1 MEGVLVMGIWAER
14 NSKGSLLPKV
24 ESHQFDAKVYANR
37 INDLGPK
44 VDALETI
51 IKSLTTFLLEHN
63 VTEDEMNDCVAEAL
77 EQQKN
82 KYKYVRYRNCDECG
96 KRMQETKGV
105 IFYCLYCGKVN
116 YSHPYE
122 VRKLE
127 E

>member
-14 NSKGSLLPKV
+14 NSKGSLLQKLRAISSML
-24 ESHQFDAKVYANR
+24 EYANR
-37 INDLGPK
+37 INDLGSK
-44 VDALETI
+44 VDTLETI

-96 KRMQETKGV
+96 KRMQETKEV
-105 IFYCLYCGKVN
+105 IFIAYIVAK
-116 YSHPYE
+116 
-122 VRKLE
+122 
-127 E
+127 